1 MRFRSL
7 FALGAL
13 AGSAL
18 VLSSCAGGGG
28 GKLAPQG
35 QASSY
40 PAPTPAPAPGP
51 TAPDPSV
58 IDPSKRIVDH
68 TIQAGE
74 SLWKI
79 ARDYKTTV
87 REIKAANGIAT
98 DTIVAGQSLK
108 VPTSLPEGVSPGAAA
123 AAANSTDPGLPTPA
137 VVDSAGGLVQ

>member
-1 MRFRSL
+1 
-7 FALGAL
+7 
-13 AGSAL
+13 
-18 VLSSCAGGGG
+18 
-28 GKLAPQG
+28 
-35 QASSY
+35 
-40 PAPTPAPAPGP
+40 
-51 TAPDPSV
+51 V

-108 VPTSLPEGVSPGAAA
+108 VPTSLPEGVSPGTAETAAT
-123 AAANSTDPGLPTPA
+123 STDPGLPTPL
-137 VVDSAGGLVQ
+137 GQ